1 MNLTLDQLEVLETI
15 DRLGSFSA
23 AARHLGRAT
32 SAVSYAIKSLESA
45 LDVELFDR
53 SGHRAELTRSGRLV
67 LAEAN
72 EVLTRARGIESLAS
86 RLQGGWEARLAV
98 VIDGVIS
105 LEPAMRGLK
114 RFTARDLPTTVEL
127 RLDYLGGV
135 QERFESARADL
146 MLTVDTIAEPGFVVR
161 PLSPVQMVLATHRD
175 HPLAAHKRT
184 LSRADF
190 HKAVELLIAPVHAR
204 ELPHIRKMFMDG
216 PHVFELSDFYSKRQA
231 LLSGVGFGWMPR
243 HLIDDVLNS
252 GDLVVLDFDEGAN
265 HRLIPQLV
273 HRREIALGR
282 AAEFFVE
289 LLEEEFARDS
299 VASVQ

>member
-1 MNLTLDQLEVLETI
+1 
-15 DRLGSFSA
+15 
-23 AARHLGRAT
+23 
-32 SAVSYAIKSLESA
+32 
-45 LDVELFDR
+45 
-53 SGHRAELTRSGRLV
+53 
-67 LAEAN
+67 
-72 EVLTRARGIESLAS
+72 
-86 RLQGGWEARLAV
+86 
-98 VIDGVIS
+98 
-105 LEPAMRGLK
+105 MRGLK

-146 MLTVDTIAEPGFVVR
+146 MLTVDTISEPGFVVR
-161 PLSPVQMVLATHRD
+161 ALTPVDMVLATHKD
-175 HPLAAHKRT
+175 HPLASQKRV
-184 LSRADF
+184 LARADF

-243 HLIDDVLNS
+243 HLIHDVLAD
-252 GDLVVLDFDEGAN
+252 GELVVLDFDEGAQ

-273 HRREIALGR
+273 HRRDIALGK

-289 LLEEEFARDS
+289 LLEEEFARDATPS
-299 VASVQ
+299 V